1 MKLQVTRTSLPP
13 FEEFCEEIRPLW
25 ESHWVT
31 NMGGKHE
38 ALESAL
44 RERIGCG
51 VTLFSNGHLA
61 LEAALQAL
69 DLPAGSEV
77 ITTPFTFVSTTHAI
91 VRCGL
96 VPVFCDVR
104 ASDGTMDP
112 ELIEGLITERTSA
125 ILPVHVYGHVCDA
138 ERIGEIALRHGLKVL
153 YDAAHA
159 FGVRYRGVP
168 AGSFGDASVLSFH
181 ATKVFSTVEGGAVC
195 WHDPAMEQR
204 LKDLRNFGIRDEE
217 HCAAV
222 GGNAKMDEL
231 RASMGLCNLRHLD
244 EALAHRREISLLYRE
259 LLPGAGGPVPF
270 PLAPDPDT
278 EPNWSYFP
286 VLFPSQA
293 ARDAAFDALA
303 AAGIG
308 SRKYFWPL
316 TCDNGTVA
324 GCFDVPVAR
333 GLSSRILC
341 LPLSQ
346 YVTPEEVKRVRS
358 LADRLRIMRTRT
370 PGLPYLN
377 DFVLGDVPDVAAD
390 GGVAHGAPKVHVAAD
405 LAEV

>member
-25 ESHWVT
+25 DSHWVT

-44 RERIGCG
+44 SERTGCG
-51 VTLFSNGHLA
+51 VTLFSSGHLA
-61 LEAALQAL
+61 LEAALHSL
-69 DLPAGSEV
+69 DLPVGSEV

-104 ASDGTMDP
+104 ATDGTMDP

-125 ILPVHVYGHVCDA
+125 ILPVHVYGHVCNVD
-138 ERIGEIALRHGLKVL
+138 RIGEIARRHCLKVL

-159 FGVRYRGVP
+159 FGVRYWGVP
-168 AGSFGDASVLSFH
+168 AESFGDASVLSFH

-195 WHDPAMEQR
+195 WHDRAMEQR

-231 RASMGLCNLRHLD
+231 RASMGLCNLRHLG

-259 LLPGAGGPVPF
+259 LLPGADGSVPVSGRPVPF
-270 PLAPDPDT
+270 PPAPDPDT

-316 TCDNGTVA
+316 TCDNGTIA
-324 GCFDVPVAR
+324 ERPDVPVAR
-333 GLSSRILC
+333 DLSSRILC

-346 YVTPEEVKRVRS
+346 YVTPEEV
-358 LADRLRIMRTRT
+358 RLVCR
-370 PGLPYLN
+370 L
-377 DFVLGDVPDVAAD
+377 V
-390 GGVAHGAPKVHVAAD
+390 
-405 LAEV
+405 